1 MTRKDK
7 ERIMNE
13 FTNELNKA
21 KQLMAKV
28 SDGLL
33 DKGLAR
39 DSETL
44 FRMVL
49 RLEEFQT
56 KYDEHRF

>member
-7 ERIMNE
+7 ERIMNK
-13 FTNELNKA
+13 FTSELNKA
-21 KQLMAKV
+21 KHLMAEV

-33 DKGLAR
+33 DEGLEK
-39 DSETL
+39 DSYTL
-44 FRMVL
+44 YKMVL

-56 KYDEHRF
+56 KYDEFRL